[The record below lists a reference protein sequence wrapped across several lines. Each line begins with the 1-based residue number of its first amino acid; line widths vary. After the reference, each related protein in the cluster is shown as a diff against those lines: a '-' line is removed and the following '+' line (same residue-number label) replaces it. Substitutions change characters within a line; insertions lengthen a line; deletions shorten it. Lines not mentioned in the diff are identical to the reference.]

1 MIGDVDWAGVRFTA
15 IFQHDG
21 HFLRSPGLFAFVH
34 RGAGEHR
41 TLLYVDQ
48 SDNIA
53 VSLDG
58 GHRLWAD
65 ALRLGFNEL
74 NVFTPLSER
83 VDRLL
88 LRAHVVMRCSPLL
101 NVIETGTPLQNETQ
115 EVKIAVRRA

>member
-1 MIGDVDWAGVRFTA
+1 MIGDVDWAGARFVA
-15 IFQHDG
+15 VFQHDG
-21 HFLRSPGLFAFVH
+21 HFFRGPGLFAFVH

-41 TLLYVDQ
+41 TLLFVDQ

-53 VSLDG
+53 ASLDG

-74 NVFTPLSER
+74 NVVTPAGER

-88 LRAHVVMRCSPLL
+88 LRAHIVRRCSPLL
-101 NVIETGTPLQNETQ
+101 NVIEPGSRQAETH
-115 EVKIAVRRA
+115 VADSGRRRRA

>member
-15 IFQHDG
+15 VFQHDA
-21 HFLRSPGLFAFVH
+21 HFFRTPGLFAFVH

-41 TLLYVDQ
+41 TLLFVDH

-53 VSLDG
+53 ASLDG

-74 NVFTPLSER
+74 NVATPVGER

-88 LRAHVVMRCSPLL
+88 LRAHIVRRCSPLL
-101 NVIETGTPLQNETQ
+101 NVIESGSRQSQTQ
-115 EVKIAVRRA
+115 GADVGQRRRA

>member
-15 IFQHDG
+15 VFQHDG
-21 HFLRSPGLFAFVH
+21 HFFRSPGLFAFVH

-41 TLLYVDQ
+41 TLLFADH

-74 NVFTPLSER
+74 NVATPVGER

-88 LRAHVVMRCSPLL
+88 LRAHIVKRCSPLL
-101 NVIETGTPLQNETQ
+101 NVIEAGPQQAEPQWADAAL
-115 EVKIAVRRA
+115 RRLA

>member
-1 MIGDVDWAGVRFTA
+1 MIGDVGWAGVQFTA
-15 IFQHDG
+15 VFQHDG
-21 HFLRSPGLFAFVH
+21 HFFRNPGLFAFVQ

-48 SDNIA
+48 SHNIA
-53 VSLDG
+53 ASLDG

-74 NVFTPLSER
+74 NVATPVGER

-88 LRAHVVMRCSPLL
+88 LRAHIVRRCSPLL
-101 NVIETGTPLQNETQ
+101 NVIEPGSRQPQTQ
-115 EVKIAVRRA
+115 ADAAGRRRA